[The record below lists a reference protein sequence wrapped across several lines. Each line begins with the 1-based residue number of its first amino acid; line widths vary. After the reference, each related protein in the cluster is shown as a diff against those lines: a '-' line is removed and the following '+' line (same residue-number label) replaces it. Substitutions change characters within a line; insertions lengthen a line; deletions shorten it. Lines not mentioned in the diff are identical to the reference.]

1 MNTNQIVAL
10 CVGLS
15 ILCVILGV
23 IATKGKLHT
32 HNDTLFLKKWIYISL
47 LFIINISGCV
57 VVYYVNNTKI
67 LFYIIFA
74 MKLKDILGSVMF
86 ACNMLFKSG
95 KKLTKSIIKAI
106 YKKENNENTNEIVN
120 IKTIKKPNFIKIFF
134 TSHEQDT
141 MSDDVDNIEKIIA
154 FIPVYNEKYEQ
165 VIKTID
171 SVMSNDLKDNYMF
184 TCVVSE
190 GVVDYIGIF
199 DDIFQTSEYIYK
211 SWMNESV
218 SVKVHYGIR
227 NNKGIMLIAKDK
239 RRGKKDSIILCN
251 DIFNHPRENMKNSTN
266 ILRNYIRE
274 ELNDIYNLNEF
285 HYLFCTDADSTI
297 SENTL
302 SCLIESIKK
311 RDAVA
316 ACGVV
321 NADLSGN
328 IFWTNLQNY
337 QYLYGQ
343 YMRRTN
349 EDLMNQVT
357 CLPGCISMFKIDEHA
372 KNALENYSTLPD
384 EMNLVQSNSQF
395 IGTDRKYT
403 SCLIQSNKNAK
414 IVMDTRC
421 HVYTNPPYS
430 WIAYINQRRR
440 WCSNMY
446 FNSMQNI
453 VLPNMNIIS
462 RIFTFLDFIRLSL
475 VYFRLYNTIYF
486 IYLLIET
493 YKNKEYS
500 YTTMI
505 RFVPLIV
512 LVLFPTFC
520 FLIYSLFNAHLRK
533 QYLKLILLFLVNK
546 IFTLIAT
553 LTVFTVMLININSFQ
568 WDLNKS
574 KSKSK
579 RYGKLF
585 LKPVQDDNGFI
596 MA

>member
-15 ILCVILGV
+15 MLCIILGV
-23 IATKGKLHT
+23 IATKEKLHS
-32 HNDTLFLKKWIYISL
+32 HNNTLFLKKWIYISL
-47 LFIINISGCV
+47 LFIVNISGCV
-57 VVYYVNNTKI
+57 MVYYVNDTKI
-67 LFYIIFA
+67 LFYIIFV
-74 MKLKDILGSVMF
+74 MKLKDILGSVIF
-86 ACNMLFKSG
+86 ASNMIFKSC
-95 KKLTKSIIKAI
+95 KKLTKSIIEAI
-106 YKKENNENTNEIVN
+106 YKKENNENTNENVN
-120 IKTIKKPNFIKIFF
+120 IKTIKRPDFIKRFF
-134 TSHEQDT
+134 TSQEQDT
-141 MSDDVDNIEKIIA
+141 MSDDDDIIDKIIA

-165 VIKTID
+165 VVKTID
-171 SVMSNDLKDNYMF
+171 SVMSNDFKDNYIF
-184 TCVVSE
+184 TCIISE
-190 GVVDYIGIF
+190 GVVDYIDIF

-218 SVKVHYGIR
+218 NVKVHYGIR
-227 NNKGIMLIAKDK
+227 NNKGIMMIVKDK
-239 RRGKKDSIILCN
+239 RRGKKDSFILCN
-251 DIFNHPRENMKNSTN
+251 DIFNHLRENIKSSTN

-285 HYLFCTDADSTI
+285 HYIFSTDADSVI
-297 SENTL
+297 SENTISSL
-302 SCLIESIKK
+302 VESIKS
-311 RDAVA
+311 RNAVA

-321 NADLSGN
+321 NADISSGN
-328 IFWTNLQNY
+328 MFWTNIQNY

-343 YMRRTN
+343 FMRRTN

-357 CLPGCISMFKIDEHA
+357 CLPGCITMFKIHDEA
-372 KNALENYSTLPD
+372 KIALEKYTTLPND
-384 EMNLVQSNSQF
+384 TNLVQSNSQF

-414 IVMDTRC
+414 IIMDPNC
-421 HVYTNPPYS
+421 YVYTIPPNNWS
-430 WIAYINQRRR
+430 SFINQRRR

-446 FNSMQNI
+446 FNTMSNI
-453 VLPNMNIIS
+453 ILPNVNIIL
-462 RIFTFLDFIRLSL
+462 RLFNILDFIRLSL
-475 VYFRLYNTIYF
+475 IYFRLFNTIYF
-486 IYLLIET
+486 MYLLIET

-505 RFVPLIV
+505 RFVPLII

-533 QYLKLILLFLVNK
+533 QYLKFLIFFLVNK
-546 IFTLIAT
+546 IFTLIST
-553 LTVFTVMLININSFQ
+553 LVIFTVMLININSFH

-574 KSKSK
+574 KTK

-585 LKPVQDDNGFI
+585 LKPVEDDNGFI

>member
-15 ILCVILGV
+15 MLCIILGV
-23 IATKGKLHT
+23 IATKEKLHV
-32 HNDTLFLKKWIYISL
+32 HNNTLFLKKWIYISL

-57 VVYYVNNTKI
+57 IVYYVNDTKI

-95 KKLTKSIIKAI
+95 KKLTKSIIEAI
-106 YKKENNENTNEIVN
+106 YKKENIENTNENVN
-120 IKTIKKPNFIKIFF
+120 IKTIKKPDFIKRLF

-141 MSDDVDNIEKIIA
+141 MSDDDDDILDKIIA

-171 SVMSNDLKDNYMF
+171 SVMSNDLKDNYIF
-184 TCVVSE
+184 TCIISE
-190 GVVDYIGIF
+190 GVVDYIDIF

-227 NNKGIMLIAKDK
+227 NNKGIMMIVKDK
-239 RRGKKDSIILCN
+239 RRGKKDSFILCN
-251 DIFNHPRENMKNSTN
+251 DIFNHLRDNIKSSTN

-274 ELNDIYNLNEF
+274 ELNEIYNLNEF
-285 HYLFCTDADSTI
+285 HYIFCTEADSVM
-297 SENTL
+297 SENTISSL
-302 SCLIESIKK
+302 VESIKS
-311 RDAVA
+311 RNAVA
-316 ACGVV
+316 ACGIV
-321 NADLSGN
+321 NADISSGN
-328 IFWTNLQNY
+328 MFWTNIQNY

-343 YMRRTN
+343 FMRRTN

-357 CLPGCISMFKIDEHA
+357 CLPGCISIFKIHDEA
-372 KNALENYSTLPD
+372 KFALEKYTTLPN
-384 EMNLVQSNSQF
+384 ENNLVQSNSQF

-414 IVMDTRC
+414 IIMDTNC
-421 HVYTNPPYS
+421 NVFTIPPMNWS
-430 WIAYINQRRR
+430 SFINQRRR

-446 FNSMQNI
+446 FNTMSNI
-453 VLPNMNIIS
+453 LLPNMNIIL
-462 RIFTFLDFIRLSL
+462 RVFNVLDFIRLSL
-475 VYFRLYNTIYF
+475 IYFRLFNIIYF
-486 IYLLIET
+486 MYLLIET

-505 RFVPLIV
+505 RYVPLIV

-533 QYLKLILLFLVNK
+533 QYLKFLILFLVNK
-546 IFTLIAT
+546 IFTLIST
-553 LTVFTVMLININSFQ
+553 LVIFTVMLININSFH
-568 WDLNKS
+568 WNLNKT
-574 KSKSK
+574 KTK
-579 RYGKLF
+579 RYDKLF
-585 LKPVQDDNGFI
+585 LKPVEDDNGFI